1 MGKDWEVSY
10 SDEPNTKSSE
20 FSERCRCVE
29 TGHVLETR
37 QTLCLHNGIVFNPL
51 IQVLVLPPS

>member
-10 SDEPNTKSSE
+10 SDEPDTKSSE
-20 FSERCRCVE
+20 FGERCRCVE

-37 QTLCLHNGIVFNPL
+37 QLFAYTMELSLTP
-51 IQVLVLPPS
+51 